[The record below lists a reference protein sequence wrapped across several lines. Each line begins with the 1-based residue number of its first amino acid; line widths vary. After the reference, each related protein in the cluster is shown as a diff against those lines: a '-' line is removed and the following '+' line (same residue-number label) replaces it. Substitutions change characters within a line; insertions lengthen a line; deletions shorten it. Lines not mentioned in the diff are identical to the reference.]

1 MEKRK
6 KQEVKNDPTQD
17 PKIITLFTFSSSKAV
32 MNLMSGRIFP
42 RVSFHSI
49 SLHSCSLL
57 MDVMPGVISLS
68 LAFSAGSFAFLPPKM
83 PSFRQIKTSKSVWEA
98 KHCILY
104 THIASRVLPR
114 LATLAMASSSRARA
128 SRQSFAFPLHHN
140 SSGGTQAI
148 CLIRWQ
154 KKWHKTNETFFFKIK
169 TRKAQEREK

>member
-98 KHCILY
+98 KHIHRYTLY

-148 CLIRWQ
+148 CLIR
-154 KKWHKTNETFFFKIK
+154 
-169 TRKAQEREK
+169 

>member
-98 KHCILY
+98 KQSTIHCI
-104 THIASRVLPR
+104 HI
-114 LATLAMASSSRARA
+114 
-128 SRQSFAFPLHHN
+128 
-140 SSGGTQAI
+140 
-148 CLIRWQ
+148 
-154 KKWHKTNETFFFKIK
+154 
-169 TRKAQEREK
+169 